1 MPEPTPSAP
10 PPPPAGSPS
19 PSAPPPPAGS
29 PPPVSVAALVR
40 AFLAV
45 LTRPAAFFE
54 SVKGQAGFRD
64 PLVFA
69 VAMGLAGG
77 VIQAVFAMAHLLP
90 LVGVG
95 AGLAMIVLLPV
106 FSVIG
111 CFVGGAVVHVVASI
125 AGGKGTFEDSV
136 RIAGHASAVLPVSAA
151 LSFSPLL
158 QYLPAFYGLYVA
170 ALGIVALHLA
180 DRRRTF
186 IATGVLAAVLAV
198 YVGVV
203 GMAGRR
209 AAEDLRTG
217 YGEGS
222 EFQKQM
228 QKATE
233 ELGKATEEMRR
244 ASEEARRAAEEARKA
259 GDKQAR

>member
-10 PPPPAGSPS
+10 PP
-19 PSAPPPPAGS
+19 GS
-29 PPPVSVAALVR
+29 PPPISAAALVQ
-40 AFLAV
+40 AFQAV

-54 SVKGQAGFRD
+54 SVKGQTGFRE

-69 VAMGLAGG
+69 VATGLAGG
-77 VIQAVFAMAHLLP
+77 VIHAVFAMAHLLP
-90 LVGVG
+90 RVGVG

-106 FSVIG
+106 FSVVG
-111 CFVGGAVVHVVASI
+111 CFIGGAVVHVVASI
-125 AGGKGTFEDSV
+125 AGGKGSFEHSV
-136 RIAGHASAVLPVSAA
+136 RIAGYASAVLPVSAV
-151 LSFSPLL
+151 LSFAPLL
-158 QYLPAFYGLYVA
+158 QYLPTFYGLYVA

-186 IATGVLAAVLAV
+186 IATGVLAALLAV

-203 GMAGRR
+203 GIAGRR
-209 AAEDLRTG
+209 AAEDLRAR

-222 EFQKQM
+222 EFQKEM

-233 ELGKATEEMRR
+233 ELGKASEEMRR

-259 GDKQAR
+259 AEKQAR